1 MMAIGGQGFQVQ
13 SVPQGTRQGLQTM
26 NDRELHFYQQQPD
39 LDLVAIDND
48 IQAAQMRKIYKPPS
62 AEEGVA

>member
-1 MMAIGGQGFQVQ
+1 
-13 SVPQGTRQGLQTM
+13 M

-62 AEEGVA
+62 AEDGVA